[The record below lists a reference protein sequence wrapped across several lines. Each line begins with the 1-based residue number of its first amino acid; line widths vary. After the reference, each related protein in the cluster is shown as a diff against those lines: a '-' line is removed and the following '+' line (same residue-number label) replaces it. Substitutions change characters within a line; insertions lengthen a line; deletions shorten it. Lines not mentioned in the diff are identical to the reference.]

1 MQRLVYA
8 DFVDVCVCTLGV
20 CLEATLC
27 HELGCTSSTQEMGS
41 WPWQR
46 VGVRVDLSH
55 SRLRIWA
62 QASEGLSPARLIIE
76 GARCLECAQSHT
88 DCAVMSLNSIPVR
101 AINNN
106 SEPKARVLES
116 HP

>member
-1 MQRLVYA
+1 M
-8 DFVDVCVCTLGV
+8 CTLTVHLQATV
-20 CLEATLC
+20 C
-27 HELGCTSSTQEMGS
+27 HQLGCTSSMQEMGS

-76 GARCLECAQSHT
+76 GTRCLECAQSHT
-88 DCAVMSLNSIPVR
+88 DCAVMSLKNIPVR
-101 AINNN
+101 DINKDT
-106 SEPKARVLES
+106 EPQARVLES